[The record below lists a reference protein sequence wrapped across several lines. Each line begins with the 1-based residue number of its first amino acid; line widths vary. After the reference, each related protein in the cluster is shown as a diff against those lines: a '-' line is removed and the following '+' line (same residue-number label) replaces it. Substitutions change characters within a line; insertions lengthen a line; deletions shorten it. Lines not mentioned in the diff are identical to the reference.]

1 MILRINLLASLA
13 LPLIAAASP
22 APAANFAPPQGCTLE
37 VTVQNRSCTVNQV
50 YRCEAD
56 TEGDQWSATFDEG
69 GLSYLSRIDA
79 ETRWMDSTTIAT
91 GLRDTL
97 EEGATDDA
105 SFSTLLETGR
115 DSFDFWTVSNTGER
129 LHHVGHDEL
138 TGETVTIDG
147 VELERTRF
155 SLQTFDGTGEL
166 LVERE
171 GQQYV
176 SRAMGRFFGGIET
189 FRDWTGDS
197 GETND
202 SPVTFSFPGER
213 GFASTTPEFDCDM
226 MMALMQR
233 YAAPSRDGGSL

>member
-1 MILRINLLASLA
+1 MSLHPRLLAALLLA
-13 LPLIAAASP
+13 VP
-22 APAANFAPPQGCTLE
+22 AGPVTAANFTPPQGCTLE
-37 VTVQNRSCTVNQV
+37 VTVQNRSCTVNQI

-56 TEGDQWSATFDEG
+56 AEGDQWTATFDEG

-97 EEGATDDA
+97 EDGAADDA

-115 DSFDFWTVSNTGER
+115 DTFDFWTLSNNGER

-147 VELERTRF
+147 IKLEKTRF
-155 SLQTFDGTGEL
+155 RLQTFDATGEL
-166 LVERE
+166 LIERE
-171 GQQYV
+171 GQQYIN
-176 SRAMGRFFGGIET
+176 RAMGRFFGGIET
-189 FRDWTGDS
+189 FRDWTGES

-202 SPVTFSFPGER
+202 SPVTFSFPGQP

-233 YAAPSRDGGSL
+233 YDGGAS